1 MLGPSKP
8 EPAVYLAA
16 FGKHPGWND
25 HIDDLGLDTD
35 DLVTAKRLLY
45 MQGINQNIDAGAW
58 ENLDPDKRLPDFRHE
73 FLWHMNGNGS
83 GHSLIA
89 GRFWSSVDGKG
100 RDKYPM
106 VLCAATVELP
116 DNFAASTALRA
127 LAKTHERCTAAT
139 TADQIRQII
148 QSDGDALRATLQPP
162 PQPDMLQGKQIAAV
176 ANSRD
181 LAPSREGFHRIVY
194 QIARGMSAYRPNAPA
209 NGNKRPEQIRV
220 PLCGMKPAD
229 ALLFWLRFS
238 LTLLA
243 PTVPIL
249 LLAPDPEI
257 TRTVPLPPAPEPDD
271 TPPEE
276 RSVSTW
282 PPHPARPALGWIDIL
297 VGEPTSQ
304 NLFCIKANLKSL
316 PLTSE
321 IPYTLDPSF
330 CSASTTSSTP
340 APPSPP
346 TTPPP
351 GPLSDTPSTR
361 SRAKTGA
368 TYKKREARKTT
379 MSQGASRCSV
389 VEHLG
394 APWSIAAE
402 ARIPVRR
409 IRVGSLIAGC
419 MERPQAALPRHQSLL
434 PLQLPMLKIVAA
446 GTYRG
451 LSTTAGG
458 PCRFW
463 SVAHGP
469 GSIHAW
475 ELFPVARRV
484 QWHP

>member
-1 MLGPSKP
+1 MLGSNAA

-45 MQGINQNIDAGAW
+45 VQGINQNIDAGAW
-58 ENLDPDKRLPDFRHE
+58 ENLDPDKRLPDFCHE
-73 FLWHMNGNGS
+73 FLWHMNGNS
-83 GHSLIA
+83 GRSLIA

-116 DNFAASTALRA
+116 DNFAAGTALRA

-139 TADQIRQII
+139 TADQIREII
-148 QSDGDALRATLQPP
+148 QSDRDALRAKVQPP
-162 PQPDMLQGKQIAAV
+162 PPPDTLQGKQIAAV

-194 QIARGMSAYRPNAPA
+194 QIARGMAAYRPVGTGSGSRSATS
-209 NGNKRPEQIRV
+209 RPEQIRV

-243 PTVPIL
+243 TTVPIL

-257 TRTVPLPPAPEPDD
+257 TPTVPAPPAPEPDD
-271 TPPEE
+271 IPPEE
-276 RSVSTW
+276 RSVSSW
-282 PPHPARPALGWIDIL
+282 PPPPAPALGWIDML

-304 NLFCIKANLKSL
+304 SLFCIKANLKAL

-330 CSASTTSSTP
+330 CQAVNNFVAS
-340 APPSPP
+340 
-346 TTPPP
+346 
-351 GPLSDTPSTR
+351 
-361 SRAKTGA
+361 
-368 TYKKREARKTT
+368 
-379 MSQGASRCSV
+379 C
-389 VEHLG
+389 
-394 APWSIAAE
+394 
-402 ARIPVRR
+402 
-409 IRVGSLIAGC
+409 
-419 MERPQAALPRHQSLL
+419 AALPQNSPL
-434 PLQLPMLKIVAA
+434 PPWPTI
-446 GTYRG
+446 
-451 LSTTAGG
+451 
-458 PCRFW
+458 
-463 SVAHGP
+463 
-469 GSIHAW
+469 
-475 ELFPVARRV
+475 
-484 QWHP
+484 